1 MLQDMLKR
9 SVRRAGRGPVLD
21 AVQNARLIANAER
34 YYGSCITA
42 PANPGTCVDFYEAIN
57 V

>member
-9 SVRRAGRGPVLD
+9 SVRHAGRGPVLD